1 MAFDRRAFV
10 VGALAAPAILRFSS
24 PALAGQTLKISH
36 QFPGGTIDDGD
47 FRDRLCRKF
56 AAAIGKSTGDALQGE
71 VYPNSS
77 LMKVNAQFSALRK
90 GALDMSFFPL
100 AYAGGEVQQLNITL
114 MPCMV
119 TSYTQAQA
127 WKSSAIGKELQALL
141 AEKGV
146 LIVSWIW
153 QAGGCVTRAAKL
165 VGPEDAKGQKVR
177 GGSREMDLMF
187 KAAGAAVVSMP
198 SNEAYAAMQTGT
210 VDAVVTSSTSLISF
224 RLDELAKHITV
235 GSKSYWFMFEPLL
248 MSKQVFDALP
258 KAQQDAIMAAGAE
271 MESFGFAAAAADDKS
286 VADIYKA
293 KGSEVHAL
301 DDATLAQWKTLA
313 RESAWKDYAEKSES
327 AAKFMKLAVD
337 VTEKVA

>member
-1 MAFDRRAFV
+1 MKLHRRAFV
-10 VGALAAPAILRFSS
+10 SGALAAPAVLRFSG
-24 PALAGQTLKISH
+24 AAVAAQTLKISH
-36 QFPGGTIDDGD
+36 QFPGGTIDEGD

-56 AAAIGKSTGDALQGE
+56 AAAIAKSTGGVLAGE
-71 VYPNSS
+71 VYANSS
-77 LMKVNAQFSALRK
+77 LMKTGAQFSSLRK
-90 GALDMSFFPL
+90 GALDMTFYPL

-127 WKSSAIGKELQALL
+127 WKTSAVGQELQALL

-146 LIVSWIW
+146 LIVSWVW
-153 QAGGCVTRAAKL
+153 QAGGCVSRAAKL
-165 VGPEDAKGQKVR
+165 VGPEDARGQKVR

-224 RLDELAKHITV
+224 RLDELSKHITV
-235 GSKSYWFMFEPLL
+235 GAKSYWFMFEPLL
-248 MSKQVFDALP
+248 MSKLVFDALP

-271 MESFGFAAAAADDKS
+271 METFGYAAAAADDRI
-286 VADIYKA
+286 VADVYKA
-293 KGSEVHAL
+293 KGSQVHPL
-301 DDATLAQWKTLA
+301 DDATLAQWKALA
-313 RESAWKDYAEKSES
+313 RDSAWKDYAEKSES
-327 AAKFMKLAVD
+327 AAKFMKLALD
-337 VTEKVA
+337 VAEKVA